1 VVFLTESVFKSA
13 ALHQLGWD
21 SWSVNGSDVQDKLY
35 HQLTLLPYRFVG
47 VGDDDAAGEKLAGLF
62 KQGAVMDD
70 LDERSPQ
77 ELRDLLERFL

>member
-1 VVFLTESVFKSA
+1 M
-13 ALHQLGWD
+13 
-21 SWSVNGSDVQDKLY
+21 NGSDVQDKLY